1 MSEDLKAKMKRL
13 QEGWGRGA
21 SDAGKASVDAM
32 LDHVRST
39 GTEHAGQSRTV
50 DEAHR
55 RQAKRRVDEAYRF
68 QQDAHAWFMG
78 EIQTG
83 GYSRWQG
90 YFAASLLVVNLRQ
103 GCTEGTAVFDQAA
116 GGAQVFFDQSHR
128 VEHGKVPDGWKA
140 PDPSD
145 VDVQRGAQFAQNLI
159 DWFQNAVVI
168 DGIDRW
174 QGYFAAALLTI
185 ELRMS
190 CPDAEGGV
198 QLFDAA
204 SEAAWTYYDAAMT

>member
-1 MSEDLKAKMKRL
+1 MSEDIRAKMQRL
-13 QEGWGRGA
+13 QEGWGRRA
-21 SDAGKASVDAM
+21 SDEGKANVDA
-32 LDHVRST
+32 LLEHVKVT
-39 GTEHAGQSRTV
+39 GHEHEGQRRAIGT
-50 DEAHR
+50 AHR
-55 RQAKRRVDEAYRF
+55 QQAERRVNEAYRF
-68 QQDAHAWFMG
+68 QQDALDWFMG

-83 GYSRWQG
+83 GYTRWQG

-103 GCTEGTAVFDQAA
+103 GCTEGTAAFDQAA
-116 GGAQVFFDQSHR
+116 GGAQIFFDQSHR
-128 VEHGKVPDGWKA
+128 VEHGAVPESWKA

-145 VDVQRGAQFAQNLI
+145 VDVQRGAQFAQNLLE
-159 DWFQNAVVI
+159 WFGNAVAM
-168 DGIDRW
+168 DGIGRW

-204 SEAAWTYYDAAMT
+204 ADAAWAYYDAATG